1 MPAPFSRR
9 IPDPAHRN
17 RLARAVSLRRRRGE
31 PILDLTLANPT
42 LAGLASAPGVLVALT
57 DPAGTTYAPDPRGD
71 ADARVALARD
81 LARRRPAKHR
91 PRPDD
96 LVLAASTSEAYSWL
110 FKLLCD
116 PGDEILVPAPG
127 YPLFAHLAALEG
139 VEALTYPLALQ
150 DRWRLDVEDVAAR
163 VTARTRAVVV
173 ISPHNPTGWTL
184 RNCEAAALMKLAAA
198 RDLGVI
204 SDEVFADFQFMGH
217 RDWCSMPEQAAG
229 KPAPC
234 LALAGRGGR
243 RVSLGGLSKEAGL
256 PQMKVGWMLLGGEA
270 RWRREALSRLE
281 LIADTYLSLATP
293 QQKALPAWLRGAGSY
308 RRELRRRLT
317 LNRRTLVRALRREP
331 SGELL
336 PSAGGWSAVIR
347 LPMVRED
354 QEDALALLREEGVL
368 VHPGYYYDFT
378 GGSFLVISLLPRPV
392 EFAEGVAR
400 LAAYL
405 GRRNGG
411 GRPTR
416 TRRVR

>member
-1 MPAPFSRR
+1 MPALFSRR
-9 IPDPAHRN
+9 VPDPAHRN
-17 RLARAVSLRRRRGE
+17 PLARAVSRRRRLGA

-42 LAGLASAPGVLVALT
+42 QVGLVSHPGVLAALT
-57 DPAGTTYAPDPRGD
+57 DPAGATYAPDPCGD
-71 ADARVALARD
+71 AGARVALARD
-81 LARRRPAKHR
+81 LARRRPAKLK
-91 PRPDD
+91 PRPQD

-139 VEALTYPLALQ
+139 VIAVTYPLALQ
-150 DRWRLDVEDVAAR
+150 DRWRLDLEDVAVR
-163 VTARTRAVVV
+163 VTSRTRAVVV
-173 ISPHNPTGWTL
+173 VSPHNPTGWTL
-184 RNCEAAALMKLAAA
+184 SNGEAAALMKLAVA
-198 RDLGVI
+198 RNLVVI
-204 SDEVFADFQFMGH
+204 SDEVFADFQFTGH
-217 RDWCSMPEQAAG
+217 RDWCSLPEQAAG

-256 PQMKVGWMLLGGEA
+256 PQMKVGWLLLGGEA
-270 RWRREALSRLE
+270 RWRREALARLE

-293 QQKALPAWLRGAGSY
+293 QQKALPAWLRGARPY

-317 LNRRTLVRALRREP
+317 ENRRVLARALSRKNR
-331 SGELL
+331 GELL
-336 PSAGGWSAVIR
+336 SSAGGWSAVIR
-347 LPMVRED
+347 LPMVRDD

-378 GGSFLVISLLPRPV
+378 GGTFLVLSLLPRPGD
-392 EFAEGVAR
+392 FAEGVAR

-405 GRRNGG
+405 DRRPQGG
-411 GRPTR
+411 GKF
-416 TRRVR
+416 

>member
-1 MPAPFSRR
+1 M
-9 IPDPAHRN
+9 
-17 RLARAVSLRRRRGE
+17 ARAVSRRRRLGA
-31 PILDLTLANPT
+31 PILDLTLSNPT
-42 LAGLASAPGVLVALT
+42 LAGLASDPGVLAALT
-57 DPAGTTYAPDPRGD
+57 HPAGTTYAPDPRGD

-91 PRPDD
+91 PRAQD

-127 YPLFAHLAALEG
+127 YPLFTHLAALEG
-139 VEALTYPLALQ
+139 VEAVTYPLALQ
-150 DRWRLDVEDVAAR
+150 DRWRLDLEDVAVR
-163 VTARTRAVVV
+163 VTSRTRAMVV

-184 RNCEAAALMKLAAA
+184 SNGEAAALMKLAAA
-198 RDLGVI
+198 RDLVVI

-217 RDWCSMPEQAAG
+217 RDWCSMPEHAAG

-256 PQMKVGWMLLGGEA
+256 PQMKVGWLLLGGEA
-270 RWRREALSRLE
+270 RWRREALARLD

-293 QQKALPAWLRGAGSY
+293 QQKALPDWLRGAWAY
-308 RRELRRRLT
+308 RREVRRRLKG
-317 LNRRTLVRALRREP
+317 NRRVLARTLRQACR
-331 SGELL
+331 GELL
-336 PSAGGWSAVIR
+336 PAAGGWSAVIR
-347 LPMVRED
+347 LPGVRED

-378 GGSFLVISLLPRPV
+378 GGTFLVISLLPRPGD
-392 EFAEGVAR
+392 FAEGVAR
-400 LAAYL
+400 LAVYL
-405 GRRNGG
+405 DRRHKGG
-411 GRPTR
+411 GRS
-416 TRRVR
+416 

>member
-1 MPAPFSRR
+1 MPALFSRR
-9 IPDPAHRN
+9 VPDPAHRN
-17 RLARAVSLRRRRGE
+17 PLARAVSRRRRLGA

-42 LAGLASAPGVLVALT
+42 QVGLVSHPGVLAALT
-57 DPAGTTYAPDPRGD
+57 DPAGATYAPDPCGD
-71 ADARVALARD
+71 AGARVALARD
-81 LARRRPAKHR
+81 LARRRPAKLK
-91 PRPDD
+91 PRPQD

-139 VEALTYPLALQ
+139 VIAVTYPLALQ
-150 DRWRLDVEDVAAR
+150 DRWRLDLEDVAVR
-163 VTARTRAVVV
+163 VTSRTRAVVV
-173 ISPHNPTGWTL
+173 VSPHNPTGWTL
-184 RNCEAAALMKLAAA
+184 SNGEAAALMKLAAA
-198 RDLGVI
+198 RNLVVI
-204 SDEVFADFQFMGH
+204 SDEVFADFQFTGH
-217 RDWCSMPEQAAG
+217 RDWCSLPEQAAG

-256 PQMKVGWMLLGGEA
+256 PQMKVGWLLLGGEA
-270 RWRREALSRLE
+270 RWRREALARLE

-293 QQKALPAWLRGAGSY
+293 QQKALPAWLRGARPY

-317 LNRRTLVRALRREP
+317 ENRRVLARTLSRKNR
-331 SGELL
+331 GELL
-336 PSAGGWSAVIR
+336 SSAGGWSAVIR
-347 LPMVRED
+347 LPMVRDD

-378 GGSFLVISLLPRPV
+378 GGTFLVLSLLPRPGD
-392 EFAEGVAR
+392 FAEGVAR

-405 GRRNGG
+405 DRRPQGG
-411 GRPTR
+411 GKF
-416 TRRVR
+416 